1 MDYQA
6 KLATPIG
13 VLGIRCD
20 DSALTGIDWLPAAEK
35 PQRASTELAQK
46 ACDQL
51 LAYFANPD
59 AKFSVPLKPNGT
71 AHQQKVWQAM
81 CNIPRGK
88 TRSYG
93 EIASEL
99 KSAAQAV
106 GQACGANP
114 IPIIIPCHRIVGK
127 SSLGGFIHQASGN
140 ALDIKRWLL
149 AHEGATPSPLMGAL
163 KVGNPLSAKADA
175 ELTQGWGEGENVQPP
190 LPQPLIKPL
199 ATRLGGKAAKSLV
212 ISRKGRGERR

>member
-6 KLATPIG
+6 KLTVPFG
-13 VLGIRCD
+13 VLGILCD
-20 DSALTGIDWLPAAEK
+20 EHALLGIDFLSATEK
-35 PQRASTELAQK
+35 SQRATNALAK
-46 ACDQL
+46 TVCEQL

-93 EIASEL
+93 EVAAEL

-114 IPIIIPCHRIVGK
+114 IPILIPCHRIVGK
-127 SSLGGFIHQASGN
+127 SGLGGFMRHASGESI
-140 ALDIKRWLL
+140 DIKRWLL
-149 AHEGATPSPLMGAL
+149 AHEGATLSPLMGE
-163 KVGNPLSAKADA
+163 S
-175 ELTQGWGEGENVQPP
+175 E
-190 LPQPLIKPL
+190 I
-199 ATRLGGKAAKSLV
+199 
-212 ISRKGRGERR
+212 

>member
-20 DSALTGIDWLPAAEK
+20 DHALEGIDWLPATAK
-35 PQRASTELAQK
+35 PERARNALAQTV
-46 ACDQL
+46 CEQL

-59 AKFSVPLKPNGT
+59 AKFSVSLKLNGT
-71 AHQQKVWQAM
+71 AHQQKVWRAM

-93 EIASEL
+93 EVATEL

-114 IPIIIPCHRIVGK
+114 IPIIVPCHRIVGK

-149 AHEGATPSPLMGAL
+149 AHE
-163 KVGNPLSAKADA
+163 
-175 ELTQGWGEGENVQPP
+175 Q
-190 LPQPLIKPL
+190 
-199 ATRLGGKAAKSLV
+199 R
-212 ISRKGRGERR
+212 

>member
-1 MDYQA
+1 MSYYWDMNYDA
-6 KLATPIG
+6 VIVTPFG
-13 VLGIRCD
+13 KLGIRCD
-20 DSALTGIDWLPAAEK
+20 ERDLFGIDFLSATEK
-35 PQRASTELAQK
+35 SQRASNALAQEV
-46 ACDQL
+46 CEQL

-59 AKFSVPLKPNGT
+59 TKFSVPLKPNGT

-93 EIASEL
+93 EIAAEL

-127 SSLGGFIHQASGN
+127 SGLGGFMRHASGESI
-140 ALDIKRWLL
+140 DIKRWLL
-149 AHEGATPSPLMGAL
+149 AHEGATLSPLMGE
-163 KVGNPLSAKADA
+163 S
-175 ELTQGWGEGENVQPP
+175 E
-190 LPQPLIKPL
+190 I
-199 ATRLGGKAAKSLV
+199 
-212 ISRKGRGERR
+212 

>member
-1 MDYQA
+1 MLDKNGSFGFRFLFVRYDCGMIYQA
-6 KLATPIG
+6 KLATPVG

-20 DSALTGIDWLPAAEK
+20 DSALMGIDWLPATAK
-35 PQRASTELAQK
+35 PGRASSALAQEV
-46 ACDQL
+46 CEQL

-71 AHQQKVWQAM
+71 VHQQKVWRAM
-81 CNIPRGK
+81 CDIPRGK

-93 EIASEL
+93 EVASEL

-127 SSLGGFIHQASGN
+127 SGLGGFMRHANGESI
-140 ALDIKRWLL
+140 DIKRWLL
-149 AHEGATPSPLMGAL
+149 AHE
-163 KVGNPLSAKADA
+163 
-175 ELTQGWGEGENVQPP
+175 Q
-190 LPQPLIKPL
+190 
-199 ATRLGGKAAKSLV
+199 R
-212 ISRKGRGERR
+212 

>member
-6 KLATPIG
+6 KLTVPFG

-20 DSALTGIDWLPAAEK
+20 ERALLGIDFLSATEK
-35 PQRASTELAQK
+35 SQRTTNALAQTV
-46 ACDQL
+46 CEQL
-51 LAYFANPD
+51 LAYFANSD

-71 AHQQKVWQAM
+71 AHQQKVWRAM
-81 CNIPRGK
+81 CDIPRGK

-93 EIASEL
+93 EVASEL

-127 SSLGGFIHQASGN
+127 SGLGGFIHQASGN

-149 AHEGATPSPLMGAL
+149 AHERATPSPLMG
-163 KVGNPLSAKADA
+163 
-175 ELTQGWGEGENVQPP
+175 EGWGEGG
-190 LPQPLIKPL
+190 I
-199 ATRLGGKAAKSLV
+199 
-212 ISRKGRGERR
+212 

>member
-6 KLATPIG
+6 KLATPVG

-20 DSALTGIDWLPAAEK
+20 ESALIGINWLPVAEK

-46 ACDQL
+46 VCDQL

-59 AKFSVPLKPNGT
+59 AKFSVPLKPGGT

-81 CNIPRGK
+81 CNIPRSK

-93 EIASEL
+93 EVASEL

-127 SSLGGFIHQASGN
+127 SGLGGFMRHASGESI
-140 ALDIKRWLL
+140 DIKRWLL
-149 AHEGATPSPLMGAL
+149 AHE
-163 KVGNPLSAKADA
+163 
-175 ELTQGWGEGENVQPP
+175 Q
-190 LPQPLIKPL
+190 
-199 ATRLGGKAAKSLV
+199 R
-212 ISRKGRGERR
+212 